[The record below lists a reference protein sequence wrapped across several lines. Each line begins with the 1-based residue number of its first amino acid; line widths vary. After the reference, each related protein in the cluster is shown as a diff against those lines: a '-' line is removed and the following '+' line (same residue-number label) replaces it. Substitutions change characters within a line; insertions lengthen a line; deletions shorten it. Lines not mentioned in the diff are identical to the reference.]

1 MDKPSSA
8 LDVQSEKKI
17 QQAMKALARQKV
29 VIMVTHRMGAFAE
42 FDRVVRL

>member
-17 QQAMKALARQKV
+17 QQAMEELARWKV
-29 VIMVTHRMGAFAE
+29 VIMVTHRAGAFAA